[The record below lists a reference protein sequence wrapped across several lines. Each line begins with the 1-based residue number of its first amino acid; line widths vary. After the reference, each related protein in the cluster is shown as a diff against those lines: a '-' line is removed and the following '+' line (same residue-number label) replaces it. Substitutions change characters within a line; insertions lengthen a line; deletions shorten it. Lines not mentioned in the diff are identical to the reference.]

1 MKVYG
6 KKVTAL
12 LLALCMVLGLA
23 ACGNGGDDT
32 SQLSGT
38 IYMPE
43 YIDFNLD
50 AEYINSG
57 YCDGQNVYV
66 IAEIRT
72 ETEPYV
78 DPDTGESFPNYEYTT
93 GIYRIPLDGGEPV
106 KLENFES
113 TPIPEGVEGS
123 SNISNIR
130 GGEDGT
136 LWVTEDVYTT
146 TFELPADFDPN
157 TDDKWNYPSES
168 TNSQILRQLDSTGNE
183 LSRIDTSGMQEKLGA
198 DYINSMVMDPEG
210 YFYTTVQTFGETTS
224 ENKVV
229 VLDKDQNV
237 LFTIEEENLWGQLTL
252 LGDGTVGMSYWREED
267 GQSSQVLRTIDK
279 AAKGW
284 GAEYPLPPN
293 SGNIY
298 TGSQKYIFYYDNG
311 DSLYGFNKETKA
323 GEKILSW
330 SAANIN
336 KDELMFFTF
345 LEDGRIVA
353 MTRSWGMYGDD
364 MTMELAILTET
375 DASVLKDKVTLT
387 YATQYLGYDERSKI
401 IDFNKSSD
409 KYRIEIKDYSEFNT
423 AEDYKAGL
431 TKLNTE
437 IAAGNVPDILNVSGL
452 PIQQYGA
459 KGLLEDLWPYI
470 DNDPDLGRDAIM
482 ENVFKAAEQDGK
494 LYQVFS
500 TFSIQTV
507 VGATKVVGDRM
518 SWTLDDLQAA
528 LATMPEGCTIFGVG
542 DDLIMA
548 KAAAH
553 GAQLA
558 LQLLLLRV
566 TAQGGLAPHEGG
578 GNVVVAVETGH
589 FLGQIGHPL
598 HIAAPGG
605 HSDLI
610 AVHLEVQLA
619 QDTDHLVSGYIS
631 TQQGVDLFRLEGQD
645 GGLGN
650 MVENVDDAIHHLAG
664 AQHLY
669 QLTGAVD
676 GGQGVQ
682 GIKALFKLGAGLGT
696 HAQGQGGLTDA
707 GAVEVG
713 GLEHHIHC
721 VVHDLAVFAAHDAG
735 QTYRTGIVG
744 DDQHIVGELADIAV
758 QGGQLLA
765 VSGPADNDLTA
776 FYIAVVKSVHGLAV
790 FQHNIVCDVHD
801 VVDRPHTHGAQPLPH
816 PLGGGGDLHIADHT
830 GGIPGAQLRVRGL
843 HVQKIA
849 ENTLGAALHHR
860 LVEAQLRVESG
871 GSFPGQADD
880 AETVG
885 TIGGDLKFHH
895 MVVKSHGGA
904 DILSH
909 SEAGQLR
916 VVGKNPDTIL
926 VGGGE
931 IPLLQS
937 QLLEGA
943 EHTVGH
949 LTPELALLNLHPA
962 GQGGFVEGHRYQVA
976 LLDILSAGNDLDGGV
991 LTHLYLADPHMVAV
1005 FVALD
1010 LSHPAHDHAA
1020 DLRTLLLRGLHLGAG
1035 EGHSL
1040 REFLIIGLYCDKFT
1054 EPFSA

>member
-183 LSRIDTSGMQEKLGA
+183 LSRIDTSGMREKLGA
-198 DYINSMVMDPEG
+198 DYISSMVMDPEG

-252 LGDGTVGMSYWREED
+252 LGDGTVGMSVWSEE
-267 GQSSQVLRTIDK
+267 GGQVLRTIDK

-293 SGNIY
+293 GGNIY

-353 MTRSWGMYGDD
+353 MTRSWGMNGND

-387 YATQYLGYDERSKI
+387 YATQYLGYEERSKI

-528 LATMPEGCTIFGVG
+528 LATMPEGCTIFGEG
-542 DDLIMA
+542 DT
-548 KAAAH
+548 KA
-553 GAQLA
+553 GMLS
-558 LQLLLLRV
+558 
-566 TAQGGLAPHEGG
+566 
-578 GNVVVAVETGH
+578 NV
-589 FLGQIGHPL
+589 
-598 HIAAPGG
+598 
-605 HSDLI
+605 
-610 AVHLEVQLA
+610 LA
-619 QDTDHLVSGYIS
+619 QNMDAFVDWSTGQCSFDSEDFIS
-631 TQQGVDLFRLEGQD
+631 LLEFCNSFPLEYDWNNVDWEEYEDDNTRVMNGKQMLLNAYLYDLGDSLQMYEVVFNGDYSFIGFPQED
-645 GGLGN
+645 GSVGSSFSLGN
-650 MVENVDDAIHHLAG
+650 GIAMSSTCKDKEGAWSFMREYLMPQYANVDEEYMIGGYNLSTNKADFEKMVEMAMKKE
-664 AQHLY
+664 Y
-669 QLTGAVD
+669 QLDENGNQVLD
-676 GGQGVQ
+676 ENGQP
-682 GIKALFKLGAGLGT
+682 I
-696 HAQGQGGLTDA
+696 
-707 GAVEVG
+707 EVPKY
-713 GLEHHIHC
+713 
-721 VVHDLAVFAAHDAG
+721 
-735 QTYRTGIVG
+735 TYGF
-744 DDQHIVGELADIAV
+744 
-758 QGGQLLA
+758 
-765 VSGPADNDLTA
+765 NDLTVDVYA
-776 FYIAVVKSVHGLAV
+776 TTQEQYDQFMALYNAIDSISTYDENIY
-790 FQHNIVCDVHD
+790 NIVNEVAGGYFNGDKTVQD
-801 VVDRPHTHGAQPLPH
+801 TAKQIQDR
-816 PLGGGGDLHIADHT
+816 
-830 GGIPGAQLRVRGL
+830 V
-843 HVQKIA
+843 
-849 ENTLGAALHHR
+849 TLYVNEQR
-860 LVEAQLRVESG
+860 
-871 GSFPGQADD
+871 
-880 AETVG
+880 
-885 TIGGDLKFHH
+885 
-895 MVVKSHGGA
+895 
-904 DILSH
+904 
-909 SEAGQLR
+909 
-916 VVGKNPDTIL
+916 
-926 VGGGE
+926 
-931 IPLLQS
+931 
-937 QLLEGA
+937 
-943 EHTVGH
+943 
-949 LTPELALLNLHPA
+949 
-962 GQGGFVEGHRYQVA
+962 
-976 LLDILSAGNDLDGGV
+976 
-991 LTHLYLADPHMVAV
+991 
-1005 FVALD
+1005 
-1010 LSHPAHDHAA
+1010 
-1020 DLRTLLLRGLHLGAG
+1020 
-1035 EGHSL
+1035 
-1040 REFLIIGLYCDKFT
+1040 
-1054 EPFSA
+1054 

>member
-198 DYINSMVMDPEG
+198 DYISSMVMDPEG

-252 LGDGTVGMSYWREED
+252 LGDGTVGMSVWSEE
-267 GQSSQVLRTIDK
+267 GGQVLRTIDK

-293 SGNIY
+293 GGNIY

-353 MTRSWGMYGDD
+353 MTRSWGMNGND

-387 YATQYLGYDERSKI
+387 YATQYLGYEERNKI

-528 LATMPEGCTIFGVG
+528 LATMPEGCTIFGEG
-542 DDLIMA
+542 DT
-548 KAAAH
+548 KA
-553 GAQLA
+553 GMLS
-558 LQLLLLRV
+558 
-566 TAQGGLAPHEGG
+566 
-578 GNVVVAVETGH
+578 NV
-589 FLGQIGHPL
+589 
-598 HIAAPGG
+598 
-605 HSDLI
+605 
-610 AVHLEVQLA
+610 LA
-619 QDTDHLVSGYIS
+619 QNMDAFVDWSTGQCSFDSEDFIS
-631 TQQGVDLFRLEGQD
+631 LLEFCNSFPLEYDWNNVDREEYEDDNTRVMNGKQMLLNAGLYDLGDSLQMYEVVFNGDYSFIGFPQED
-645 GGLGN
+645 GSVGSSFSLGN
-650 MVENVDDAIHHLAG
+650 GIAMSSTCKDKEGAWSFMREYLMPQYANVDEEYMIGGYNLSTNKADFEKMVEMAMKKE
-664 AQHLY
+664 Y
-669 QLTGAVD
+669 QLDENGNQVLD
-676 GGQGVQ
+676 ENGQP
-682 GIKALFKLGAGLGT
+682 I
-696 HAQGQGGLTDA
+696 
-707 GAVEVG
+707 EVPKY
-713 GLEHHIHC
+713 
-721 VVHDLAVFAAHDAG
+721 
-735 QTYRTGIVG
+735 TYGF
-744 DDQHIVGELADIAV
+744 
-758 QGGQLLA
+758 
-765 VSGPADNDLTA
+765 NDLTVDVYA
-776 FYIAVVKSVHGLAV
+776 TTQEQYDQFMALYNAIDSISTYDENIY
-790 FQHNIVCDVHD
+790 NIVNEVAGGYFNGDKTVQD
-801 VVDRPHTHGAQPLPH
+801 TAKQIQDR
-816 PLGGGGDLHIADHT
+816 
-830 GGIPGAQLRVRGL
+830 V
-843 HVQKIA
+843 
-849 ENTLGAALHHR
+849 TLYVNEQR
-860 LVEAQLRVESG
+860 
-871 GSFPGQADD
+871 
-880 AETVG
+880 
-885 TIGGDLKFHH
+885 
-895 MVVKSHGGA
+895 
-904 DILSH
+904 
-909 SEAGQLR
+909 
-916 VVGKNPDTIL
+916 
-926 VGGGE
+926 
-931 IPLLQS
+931 
-937 QLLEGA
+937 
-943 EHTVGH
+943 
-949 LTPELALLNLHPA
+949 
-962 GQGGFVEGHRYQVA
+962 
-976 LLDILSAGNDLDGGV
+976 
-991 LTHLYLADPHMVAV
+991 
-1005 FVALD
+1005 
-1010 LSHPAHDHAA
+1010 
-1020 DLRTLLLRGLHLGAG
+1020 
-1035 EGHSL
+1035 
-1040 REFLIIGLYCDKFT
+1040 
-1054 EPFSA
+1054 

>member
-229 VLDKDQNV
+229 VLDKDQTI

-252 LGDGTVGMSYWREED
+252 LGDGTVGMSVWSEE
-267 GQSSQVLRTIDK
+267 GGQVLRTIDK

-293 SGNIY
+293 GGNIY

-353 MTRSWGMYGDD
+353 MTRSWGMNGND

-387 YATQYLGYDERSKI
+387 YATQYLGYEERNKI

-528 LATMPEGCTIFGVG
+528 LATMPEGCTIFGEG
-542 DDLIMA
+542 DT
-548 KAAAH
+548 KA
-553 GAQLA
+553 GMLS
-558 LQLLLLRV
+558 
-566 TAQGGLAPHEGG
+566 
-578 GNVVVAVETGH
+578 NV
-589 FLGQIGHPL
+589 
-598 HIAAPGG
+598 
-605 HSDLI
+605 
-610 AVHLEVQLA
+610 LA
-619 QDTDHLVSGYIS
+619 QNMDAFVDWSTGQCSFDSEDFIS
-631 TQQGVDLFRLEGQD
+631 LLEFCNSFPLEYDWNNVDWEEYEDDNTRVMNGKQMLLNAYLYDLGDSLQMYEVVFNGDYSFIGFPQED
-645 GGLGN
+645 GSVGSSFSLGN
-650 MVENVDDAIHHLAG
+650 GIAMSSTCKDKEGAWSFMREYLMPQYANVDEEYMIGGYNLSTNKADFEKMVEMAMKKE
-664 AQHLY
+664 Y
-669 QLTGAVD
+669 QLDENGNQVLD
-676 GGQGVQ
+676 ENGQP
-682 GIKALFKLGAGLGT
+682 I
-696 HAQGQGGLTDA
+696 
-707 GAVEVG
+707 EVPKY
-713 GLEHHIHC
+713 
-721 VVHDLAVFAAHDAG
+721 
-735 QTYRTGIVG
+735 TYGF
-744 DDQHIVGELADIAV
+744 
-758 QGGQLLA
+758 
-765 VSGPADNDLTA
+765 NDLTVDVYA
-776 FYIAVVKSVHGLAV
+776 TTQEQYDQFMALYNAIDSISTYDENIY
-790 FQHNIVCDVHD
+790 NIVNEVAGGYFNGDKTVQD
-801 VVDRPHTHGAQPLPH
+801 TAKQIQDR
-816 PLGGGGDLHIADHT
+816 
-830 GGIPGAQLRVRGL
+830 V
-843 HVQKIA
+843 
-849 ENTLGAALHHR
+849 TLYVNEQR
-860 LVEAQLRVESG
+860 
-871 GSFPGQADD
+871 
-880 AETVG
+880 
-885 TIGGDLKFHH
+885 
-895 MVVKSHGGA
+895 
-904 DILSH
+904 
-909 SEAGQLR
+909 
-916 VVGKNPDTIL
+916 
-926 VGGGE
+926 
-931 IPLLQS
+931 
-937 QLLEGA
+937 
-943 EHTVGH
+943 
-949 LTPELALLNLHPA
+949 
-962 GQGGFVEGHRYQVA
+962 
-976 LLDILSAGNDLDGGV
+976 
-991 LTHLYLADPHMVAV
+991 
-1005 FVALD
+1005 
-1010 LSHPAHDHAA
+1010 
-1020 DLRTLLLRGLHLGAG
+1020 
-1035 EGHSL
+1035 
-1040 REFLIIGLYCDKFT
+1040 
-1054 EPFSA
+1054 

>member
-293 SGNIY
+293 GGNIY

-353 MTRSWGMYGDD
+353 MTRSWGMNGDN

-482 ENVFKAAEQDGK
+482 GNVFKAAEQDGK

-528 LATMPEGCTIFGVG
+528 LATMPEGCTIFGEG
-542 DDLIMA
+542 DT
-548 KAAAH
+548 KA
-553 GAQLA
+553 GMLS
-558 LQLLLLRV
+558 
-566 TAQGGLAPHEGG
+566 
-578 GNVVVAVETGH
+578 NV
-589 FLGQIGHPL
+589 
-598 HIAAPGG
+598 
-605 HSDLI
+605 
-610 AVHLEVQLA
+610 LA
-619 QDTDHLVSGYIS
+619 QNMDAFVDWSTGQCSFDSEDFIS
-631 TQQGVDLFRLEGQD
+631 LLEFCNSFPLEYDWNNVDREEYEDDNTRVMNGKQMLLNAYLYDLGDSLQMYEVVFNGDYSFIGFPQED
-645 GGLGN
+645 GSVGSSFSLGN
-650 MVENVDDAIHHLAG
+650 GIAMSSTCKDKEGAWSFMREYLMPQYANVDEEYMIGGYNLSTNKADFEKMVEMAMKKE
-664 AQHLY
+664 Y
-669 QLTGAVD
+669 QLDENGNQVLD
-676 GGQGVQ
+676 ENGQP
-682 GIKALFKLGAGLGT
+682 I
-696 HAQGQGGLTDA
+696 
-707 GAVEVG
+707 EVPKY
-713 GLEHHIHC
+713 
-721 VVHDLAVFAAHDAG
+721 
-735 QTYRTGIVG
+735 TYGF
-744 DDQHIVGELADIAV
+744 
-758 QGGQLLA
+758 
-765 VSGPADNDLTA
+765 NDLTVDVYA
-776 FYIAVVKSVHGLAV
+776 TTQEQYDQFMALYNAIDSISTYDENIY
-790 FQHNIVCDVHD
+790 NIVNEV
-801 VVDRPHTHGAQPLPH
+801 A
-816 PLGGGGDLHIADHT
+816 GGYFNGDKTVQDTAKQIQ
-830 GGIPGAQLRVRGL
+830 IP
-843 HVQKIA
+843 
-849 ENTLGAALHHR
+849 
-860 LVEAQLRVESG
+860 
-871 GSFPGQADD
+871 
-880 AETVG
+880 
-885 TIGGDLKFHH
+885 
-895 MVVKSHGGA
+895 
-904 DILSH
+904 
-909 SEAGQLR
+909 
-916 VVGKNPDTIL
+916 
-926 VGGGE
+926 
-931 IPLLQS
+931 
-937 QLLEGA
+937 
-943 EHTVGH
+943 
-949 LTPELALLNLHPA
+949 
-962 GQGGFVEGHRYQVA
+962 
-976 LLDILSAGNDLDGGV
+976 
-991 LTHLYLADPHMVAV
+991 
-1005 FVALD
+1005 
-1010 LSHPAHDHAA
+1010 
-1020 DLRTLLLRGLHLGAG
+1020 
-1035 EGHSL
+1035 
-1040 REFLIIGLYCDKFT
+1040 
-1054 EPFSA
+1054 

>member
-229 VLDKDQNV
+229 VLDKDQTI

-252 LGDGTVGMSYWREED
+252 LGDGTVGMSVWSEE
-267 GQSSQVLRTIDK
+267 GGQVLRTIDK

-293 SGNIY
+293 GGNIY

-353 MTRSWGMYGDD
+353 MTRSWGMNGND

-387 YATQYLGYDERSKI
+387 YATQYLGYDERNKI

-528 LATMPEGCTIFGVG
+528 LATMPEGCTIFGEG
-542 DDLIMA
+542 DT
-548 KAAAH
+548 KA
-553 GAQLA
+553 GMLS
-558 LQLLLLRV
+558 
-566 TAQGGLAPHEGG
+566 
-578 GNVVVAVETGH
+578 NV
-589 FLGQIGHPL
+589 
-598 HIAAPGG
+598 
-605 HSDLI
+605 
-610 AVHLEVQLA
+610 LA
-619 QDTDHLVSGYIS
+619 QNMDAFVDWSTGQCSFDSEDFIS
-631 TQQGVDLFRLEGQD
+631 LLEFCNSFPLEYDWNNVDWEEYEDDNTRVMNGKQMLLNAYLYDLGDSLQMYEVVFNGDYSFIGFPQED
-645 GGLGN
+645 GSVGSSFSLGN
-650 MVENVDDAIHHLAG
+650 GIAMSSTCKDKEGAWSFMREYLMPQYANVDEEYMIGGYNLSTNKADFEKMVEMAMKKE
-664 AQHLY
+664 Y
-669 QLTGAVD
+669 QLDENGNQVLD
-676 GGQGVQ
+676 ENGQP
-682 GIKALFKLGAGLGT
+682 I
-696 HAQGQGGLTDA
+696 
-707 GAVEVG
+707 EVPKY
-713 GLEHHIHC
+713 
-721 VVHDLAVFAAHDAG
+721 
-735 QTYRTGIVG
+735 TYGF
-744 DDQHIVGELADIAV
+744 
-758 QGGQLLA
+758 
-765 VSGPADNDLTA
+765 NDLTVDVYA
-776 FYIAVVKSVHGLAV
+776 TTQEQYDQFMALYNAIDSISTYDENIY
-790 FQHNIVCDVHD
+790 NIVNEVAGGYFNGDKTVQD
-801 VVDRPHTHGAQPLPH
+801 TAKQIQDR
-816 PLGGGGDLHIADHT
+816 
-830 GGIPGAQLRVRGL
+830 V
-843 HVQKIA
+843 
-849 ENTLGAALHHR
+849 TLYVNEQR
-860 LVEAQLRVESG
+860 
-871 GSFPGQADD
+871 
-880 AETVG
+880 
-885 TIGGDLKFHH
+885 
-895 MVVKSHGGA
+895 
-904 DILSH
+904 
-909 SEAGQLR
+909 
-916 VVGKNPDTIL
+916 
-926 VGGGE
+926 
-931 IPLLQS
+931 
-937 QLLEGA
+937 
-943 EHTVGH
+943 
-949 LTPELALLNLHPA
+949 
-962 GQGGFVEGHRYQVA
+962 
-976 LLDILSAGNDLDGGV
+976 
-991 LTHLYLADPHMVAV
+991 
-1005 FVALD
+1005 
-1010 LSHPAHDHAA
+1010 
-1020 DLRTLLLRGLHLGAG
+1020 
-1035 EGHSL
+1035 
-1040 REFLIIGLYCDKFT
+1040 
-1054 EPFSA
+1054 

>member
-293 SGNIY
+293 GGNIY

-507 VGATKVVGDRM
+507 LGATKVVGDRM

-528 LATMPEGCTIFGVG
+528 LATMPEGCTIFGEG
-542 DDLIMA
+542 DT
-548 KAAAH
+548 KA
-553 GAQLA
+553 GMLS
-558 LQLLLLRV
+558 
-566 TAQGGLAPHEGG
+566 
-578 GNVVVAVETGH
+578 NV
-589 FLGQIGHPL
+589 
-598 HIAAPGG
+598 
-605 HSDLI
+605 
-610 AVHLEVQLA
+610 LA
-619 QDTDHLVSGYIS
+619 QNMDAFVDWSTGQCSFDSEDFIS
-631 TQQGVDLFRLEGQD
+631 LLEFCNSFPLEYDWNNVDWEEYEDDNTRVMNGKQMLLNAYLYDLGDSLQMYEVVFNGDYSFIGFPQED
-645 GGLGN
+645 GSVGSSFSLGN
-650 MVENVDDAIHHLAG
+650 GIAMSSTCKDKEGAWSFMREYLMPQYANVDEEYMIGGYNLSTNKADFEKMVEMAMKKE
-664 AQHLY
+664 Y
-669 QLTGAVD
+669 QLDENGNQVLD
-676 GGQGVQ
+676 ENGQP
-682 GIKALFKLGAGLGT
+682 I
-696 HAQGQGGLTDA
+696 
-707 GAVEVG
+707 EVPKY
-713 GLEHHIHC
+713 
-721 VVHDLAVFAAHDAG
+721 
-735 QTYRTGIVG
+735 TYGF
-744 DDQHIVGELADIAV
+744 
-758 QGGQLLA
+758 
-765 VSGPADNDLTA
+765 NDLTVDVYA
-776 FYIAVVKSVHGLAV
+776 TTQEQYDQFMALYNAIDSISTYDENIY
-790 FQHNIVCDVHD
+790 NIVNEVAGGYFNGDKTVQD
-801 VVDRPHTHGAQPLPH
+801 TAKQIQDR
-816 PLGGGGDLHIADHT
+816 
-830 GGIPGAQLRVRGL
+830 V
-843 HVQKIA
+843 
-849 ENTLGAALHHR
+849 TLYVNEQR
-860 LVEAQLRVESG
+860 
-871 GSFPGQADD
+871 
-880 AETVG
+880 
-885 TIGGDLKFHH
+885 
-895 MVVKSHGGA
+895 
-904 DILSH
+904 
-909 SEAGQLR
+909 
-916 VVGKNPDTIL
+916 
-926 VGGGE
+926 
-931 IPLLQS
+931 
-937 QLLEGA
+937 
-943 EHTVGH
+943 
-949 LTPELALLNLHPA
+949 
-962 GQGGFVEGHRYQVA
+962 
-976 LLDILSAGNDLDGGV
+976 
-991 LTHLYLADPHMVAV
+991 
-1005 FVALD
+1005 
-1010 LSHPAHDHAA
+1010 
-1020 DLRTLLLRGLHLGAG
+1020 
-1035 EGHSL
+1035 
-1040 REFLIIGLYCDKFT
+1040 
-1054 EPFSA
+1054 